1 LKATM
6 KPTFLT
12 ARNKTRSG
20 DNQIISRG
28 FPVIDS
34 AYRAI
39 GLEGYRGGCADTR
52 YPSFRNISNGYFKN
66 EARRSFVTEAAFFVS
81 IVIVSTWPV
90 LQSIRAMS
98 ELVRAYAG
106 F

>member
-1 LKATM
+1 M
-6 KPTFLT
+6 KPTFFT
-12 ARNKTRSG
+12 TDNIRRIG
-20 DNQIISRG
+20 DDQIFVR
-28 FPVIDS
+28 FPVVES
-34 AYRAI
+34 AYQAI
-39 GLEGYRGGCADTR
+39 SLEGYRGGCADTR
-52 YPSFRNISNGYFKN
+52 RPSFRNISNGYFKK
-66 EARRSFVTEAAFFVS
+66 EARRSFITEAAFFVS

>member
-1 LKATM
+1 M
-6 KPTFLT
+6 KPTSRT
-12 ARNKTRSG
+12 AGNRSWTG
-20 DNQIISRG
+20 DNQIIPRG

-34 AYRAI
+34 AYQAI
-39 GLEGYRGGCADTR
+39 SLEEYRGGCADTR
-52 YPSFRNISNGYFKN
+52 HPSFRNISNGYFKS
-66 EARRSFVTEAAFFVS
+66 EARRSFITEAAFFVS

-98 ELVRAYAG
+98 DLIRAYAA